1 MFVPAVEIVAASVEN
16 VEELVRLNAR
26 LFLEDAGIRDPHTET
41 SCPVKHGRKHF
52 LGPLSRNDAVCLLV
66 L

>member
-1 MFVPAVEIVAASVEN
+1 MAGPRIVAAGTDN

-26 LFLEDAGIRDPHTET
+26 LILEDAGIRDPHTET

>member
-1 MFVPAVEIVAASVEN
+1 MAAGTDN

-26 LFLEDAGIRDPHTET
+26 LILEETGIRDPHTET